1 MRTSST
7 GNRGFT
13 LVEMIVVVVIVS
25 VLTTMIVPRMYRA
38 RGSGRLRQSARRLLV
53 TAQYA
58 RDFAATRRCKCRLII
73 DSEQQ
78 QYGLARQKDVEGEA
92 NEFVPLEASLGKSE
106 RLGEGLRFGRIRIE
120 PQKGAG
126 ERGEKTEQ
134 ADYISF
140 EPSGQADAAVVEIT
154 DGEDTYSLLVMP
166 HTGYARL
173 EEGIVNELPNDRL
186 DLDE

>member
-25 VLTTMIVPRMYRA
+25 VLTAMIVPQMYRA
-38 RGSGRLRQSARRLLV
+38 RGWGLRQSARRLLV

-58 RDFAATRRCKCRLII
+58 REFAATRRYTCRLII
-73 DSEQQ
+73 DREEQQ
-78 QYGLARQKDVEGEA
+78 YSLAQQKDPEGDP
-92 NEFVPLEASLGKSE
+92 NEFVPLKVSLGKTE

-120 PQKGAG
+120 PQKGRG
-126 ERGEKTEQ
+126 ERGEKAEQ
-134 ADYISF
+134 ANYISF
-140 EPSGQADAAVVEIT
+140 EPSGQADAAVLEIT
-154 DGEDTYSLLVMP
+154 DGEGTCSVLVMP

-173 EEGIVNELPNDRL
+173 IEGVSDELPNDRL
-186 DLDE
+186 DLDEW